1 MHTEDRMNDQMPRQ
15 TADAVP
21 PAGPAPAWT
30 PPAPQALRVGFVG
43 AGRLA
48 RALSL
53 ALQTAGVPVVRV
65 ASRSDASAHALAQAL
80 PDCHVSDLPA
90 LVQTCDLVFL
100 TSPDARIA
108 DIARTAPW
116 RTGQAVVHCSGATAV
131 AVLQPAADAGALIGG
146 FHPMQSFGAD
156 PGAAVASLPGCTVA
170 IEAAAPLDTLLQD
183 LARRL
188 GCAGISLPPQARVRY
203 HASGGYASQHVHA
216 LLADAVR
223 LWQSWGATEQQAL
236 DALLPLLRGTLESL
250 ARSGVAAGMPG
261 PVSRGDAGTVRL
273 HRQALESVDPEMR
286 ELYDRLCRRGVL
298 LARRAGRLDA
308 QTATGMEQVL
318 DAPPDR

>member
-1 MHTEDRMNDQMPRQ
+1 MNGHTGNAAGTTSGWRLPGPE
-15 TADAVP
+15 AV
-21 PAGPAPAWT
+21 
-30 PPAPQALRVGFVG
+30 RVGFIG

-53 ALQTAGVPVVRV
+53 ALQAAGVAVTGV
-65 ASRSDASAHALAQAL
+65 ASRSDASARALAEPL
-80 PDCHVSDLPA
+80 PGCHAGDVPA
-90 LVQTCDLVFL
+90 VVGACDLVFL
-100 TSPDARIA
+100 TSPDSLIA

-116 RTGQAVVHCSGATAV
+116 RASQAVVHCSGATPV

-146 FHPMQSFGAD
+146 FHPMQAFGAD
-156 PGAAVASLPGCTVA
+156 PGAALASLPGCTVA
-170 IEAAAPLDTLLQD
+170 IEAQAPLEGLLHA
-183 LARRL
+183 LADRL
-188 GCAGISLPPQARVRY
+188 GCAGIRLPPEARVRY

-216 LLADAVR
+216 LLAEAVR

-273 HRQALESVDPEMR
+273 HRQALESVDPDMR
-286 ELYDRLCRRGVL
+286 DLYDRLCRRGL
-298 LARRAGRLDA
+298 ALARRAGRLDA
-308 QTATGMEQVL
+308 AGAASVEHVL